1 MAGRPIRIELRGL
14 ANEMN
19 DARSD
24 LQYSPI
30 ALEEKLL
37 PQRAA
42 RRLVE
47 RHDPALVVAGV
58 AAAGL
63 ALGLIRDES
72 IAARTAALIAA
83 AAAGAVVYRLTR

>member
-14 ANEMN
+14 ATEVNE
-19 DARSD
+19 AQRD
-24 LQYSPI
+24 LQDTLG
-30 ALEEKLL
+30 ALEEKIL
-37 PQRAA
+37 PRRAA

-58 AAAGL
+58 TAAGL

-72 IAARTAALIAA
+72 VAARTAALIAA
-83 AAAGAVVYRLTR
+83 AAAGAVAYRLMR

>member
-14 ANEMN
+14 ANEVT
-19 DARSD
+19 DAQRD
-24 LQYSPI
+24 LQDTVG
-30 ALEEKLL
+30 ALQEKLL
-37 PQRAA
+37 PRRAA
-42 RRLVE
+42 RRLVA

-72 IAARTAALIAA
+72 IASRTAALIAA
-83 AAAGAVVYRLTR
+83 AAAGAVAYRLTR